1 LAESLPETAAQKE
14 YQICCFFLV
23 VFIWLDTNALMKQ
36 PTPLKTASKG
46 LAGALAIA
54 SGSSAYGAIV
64 SANLPTNIFPA
75 SFPTGSTTTV
85 SWDVNGDGINDFNF
99 SFRQPESTTGVDWQ
113 ANIYAFANSAV
124 LGYVG
129 PYFPYAGRFTNGQA
143 IAAGGGNTFQPGVAA
158 GTQIIIASIY
168 AGTTYG
174 QFQPPNSTGFIGFQF
189 TVGANTFNGYI
200 QLKTSRS
207 FGIDFISAFYND
219 TPGGAITAGQV
230 PEPGTLALLAFG
242 AVGVAGAIAKR
253 RKALAS

>member
-1 LAESLPETAAQKE
+1 
-14 YQICCFFLV
+14 
-23 VFIWLDTNALMKQ
+23 MKQ

-64 SANLPTNIFPA
+64 SANLPTDIFPA

-99 SFRQPESTTGVDWQ
+99 SFRQPESTTGIDWQ

-129 PYFPYAGRFTNGQA
+129 PYFPYAGRFTAGQP

-207 FGIDFISAFYND
+207 FGIDFISAFYNN

>member
-1 LAESLPETAAQKE
+1 
-14 YQICCFFLV
+14 V
-23 VFIWLDTNALMKQ
+23 VFIRLDTNALMKT
-36 PTPLKTASKG
+36 PSPLKTASKG

-64 SANLPTNIFPA
+64 SASSLPTDIFPA
-75 SFPTGSTTTV
+75 TFPTTSTTV
-85 SWDVNGDGINDFNF
+85 VNWDVNGDSVIDFTF
-99 SFRQPESTTGVDWQ
+99 SFRQPQTAGVDWQ
-113 ANIYAFANSAV
+113 ANMNALTNSAV

-129 PYFPYAGRFTNGQA
+129 PSFPYAERLINGQA
-143 IAAGGGNTFQPGVAA
+143 VAPSGTNVFVAGLASPGKQV
-158 GTQIIIASIY
+158 IISSIFAS
-168 AGTTYG
+168 TPYG

-200 QLKTSRS
+200 QLKVGRS
-207 FGIDFISAFYND
+207 FGIDFISAFYNN

-242 AVGVAGAIAKR
+242 AVGVVGAIAKR